1 MLLLYT
7 NQPKF
12 SPIGAIVCFD
22 HGHAAQGNWI
32 RKAVL
37 KRLRERDARIV
48 LEQRDDVVRRGVY
61 NGKPLKSNGA
71 FVDFA
76 WRTQN
81 REQERPHRFYVLDH
95 ADFDVLIG
103 KGSELYP
110 RLPEKVR
117 RSLY

>member
-1 MLLLYT
+1 MLLYNT
-7 NQPKF
+7 SQPGA
-12 SPIGAIVCFD
+12 SPFGAVVCFD
-22 HGHAAQGNWI
+22 HGHGNWI
-32 RKAVL
+32 RKAIL
-37 KRLRERDARIV
+37 KRLRDRDGRFV
-48 LEQRDDVVRRGVY
+48 QEQRDHVVRQGVY
-61 NGKPLKSNGA
+61 NGKPFKSNGA

-76 WRTQN
+76 RRKEN
-81 REQERPHRFYVLDH
+81 REQERLHRFYVLDH

>member
-1 MLLLYT
+1 MLLYT
-7 NQPKF
+7 SQPDA
-12 SPIGAIVCFD
+12 SPFGAIVCFD

-32 RKAVL
+32 RKAIL
-37 KRLRERDARIV
+37 RRLRDRDGSFAQ
-48 LEQRDDVVRRGVY
+48 EQRDDVVRRGVY
-61 NGKPLKSNGA
+61 NGKPFKSNGA

-76 WRTQN
+76 RRKQS
-81 REQERPHRFYVLDH
+81 RGQDRLHRFYVLDH